1 MQVSVEATGALERRL
16 TITVDDARI
25 NEAVQQRLKKLSQTV
40 KVNGFRAGKVPFQI
54 VQQQYGQQVRQEV
67 MGDVVQSSYLEAIQK
82 EKLRPASY
90 PNIETKTLKPGEGF
104 TYVATFEVYPELAA
118 VKCAGVAV
126 EKPLVTIGDAD
137 LNIMIETIRKQH
149 HNWESVTRTVKE
161 GDRVIMDFNGM
172 SEGKPI
178 AGGQGK
184 AYPVEIGKGRMIKG
198 FEEGLVG
205 MQAGEEKELALNFP
219 ENYHA
224 KELAGK
230 PALFQVRVIA
240 VEESVPPADDSELAK
255 RLGIAEGSVEKMR
268 AEIRQ
273 NMQRELDIAVQAK
286 VKQAVMDALLQANP
300 LDIPNALIEDE
311 AKHLAEQMAN
321 NLLRQGMSQ
330 EQVQLSPSVFTE
342 QAKRR
347 VALGLILAEIIKKQ
361 GMQAEP
367 SRVRAKVDDIATPY
381 ERPQEVVAWYYG
393 DKQRLAEVESLV
405 LEDQVVIW
413 VLSQANVVD
422 KTMTFSEIMNKQ
434 K

>member
-40 KVNGFRAGKVPFQI
+40 KMNGFRAGKVPFQI
-54 VQQQYGQQVRQEV
+54 VQQQYGLQVRQEV
-67 MGDVVQSSYLEAIQK
+67 IGDVVQSSYLEAVQK

-90 PNIETKTLKPGEGF
+90 PNIETKTIKPGEGL

-118 VKCAGVAV
+118 VKCEAV
-126 EKPLVTIGDAD
+126 TVERPLVSINDQD
-137 LNIMIETIRKQH
+137 LNTMIETIRQQH
-149 HNWESVTRTVKE
+149 HTWETVARAAQE
-161 GDRVIMDFNGM
+161 GDRVVMDFNGM

-198 FEEGLVG
+198 FEEGLIA
-205 MQAGEEKELALNFP
+205 MQANEEKELALHFP

-230 PALFQVRVIA
+230 PATFQVRVIA
-240 VEESVPPADDSELAK
+240 VEESVPPKDDAELAT
-255 RLGIAEGSVEKMR
+255 RLGMADSSVEKMR
-268 AEIRQ
+268 EEIRQ

-286 VKQAVMDALLQANP
+286 IKQTVMDALFQANP

-311 AKHLAEQMAN
+311 SKQLSEQMAN
-321 NLLRQGMSQ
+321 NLIRQGMPQ
-330 EQVQLSPSVFTE
+330 DQVKLSPAVFTE

-347 VALGLILAEIIKKQ
+347 VGLGLILAEIIKQQ
-361 GMQAEP
+361 GIQAEA
-367 SRVRAKVDDIATPY
+367 SRVRAKVDAIAAPY

-393 DKQRLAEVESLV
+393 DKQRLNEVESLV
-405 LEDQVVIW
+405 LEEQVVAW
-413 VLSQANVVD
+413 VLSQAKVVD

>member
-1 MQVSVEATGALERRL
+1 MQVSIEATGALERRL
-16 TITVDDARI
+16 TITVEDARI
-25 NEAVQQRLKKLSQTV
+25 SEAVQQRLKKLSQTV
-40 KVNGFRAGKVPFQI
+40 KVNGFRTGKVPFQI

-90 PNIETKTLKPGEGF
+90 PNIETKALKPGEGL
-104 TYVATFEVYPELAA
+104 TYVATFEVYPEMAA

-126 EKPLVTIGDAD
+126 EKPLVAIGDDD
-137 LNIMIETIRKQH
+137 LHTMIDTIRKQH
-149 HNWESVTRTVKE
+149 HNWESVVRAAKE
-161 GDRVIMDFNGM
+161 GDRVVMDFNGM

-205 MQAGEEKELALNFP
+205 MQAGEEKELSLNFP

-230 PALFQVRVIA
+230 PATFQVRVIA
-240 VEESVPPADDSELAK
+240 VEESVPPKDDGELAK

-268 AEIRQ
+268 EEIRQ
-273 NMQRELDIAVQAK
+273 NMQRELDIAIQAK
-286 VKQAVMDALLQANP
+286 TKQAVMDALLQVNP
-300 LDIPNALIEDE
+300 VDIPKALIEDE
-311 AKHLAEQMAN
+311 AKHLSEQMAN
-321 NLLRQGMSQ
+321 NLIRQGMPQ
-330 EQVQLSPSVFTE
+330 EQVQLTPSIFTE

-347 VALGLILAEIIKKQ
+347 VTLGLILAEIIKKQ
-361 GMQAEP
+361 GMQADANQ
-367 SRVRAKVDDIATPY
+367 VRAKIDEMAAPY
-381 ERPQEVVAWYYG
+381 ERPQEVVSWYYG

-405 LEDQVVIW
+405 LEDQVVAW
-413 VLSQANVVD
+413 VLSQAKVVD
-422 KTMTFSEIMNKQ
+422 KAMTFSEIMNKQ